1 MDFDPNHN
9 NSAYFPGYPYGY
21 ILISFY
27 YTSGPA
33 SITGRVYCNYSSQG
47 IGWHDISFSPVSDN
61 GSASIVYR
69 SAH

>member
-33 SITGRVYCNYSSQG
+33 SITGRVYCNYSS
-47 IGWHDISFSPVSDN
+47 
-61 GSASIVYR
+61 
-69 SAH
+69 